1 MLIIFQLPPIN
12 FQLVI
17 SIMKNYL
24 YLTIGLLL
32 MTLAPALSQSEG
44 DATMI
49 REIYDETLLRGEAYE
64 NLRSLCKDV
73 GGRVSGSPEAAAAV
87 EWGRQLMQQYG
98 FDSVFLQP
106 VMVPHWVRG
115 KKEVGRIVD
124 AKKLGSQ
131 ELNIT
136 ALGNAVGTGS
146 DGVLANVVEVHTFEE
161 LADLGEERVKGK
173 IVFFNRPMD
182 QTQIQTGAAYG
193 LAGNQ
198 RRGGPSEAAKY
209 GAVGVIVRS
218 LSTAFDDYPHTGSTV
233 YSFNVPKIP
242 AVAISTNDADLLSKT
257 LKEEPDLSFYLETH
271 CQMLDDVLSYNV
283 VGEIKGSTFPD
294 EYIVVGGH
302 LDSWDLAEGAHDDGA
317 GVVHSIE
324 VLRTLKAMDY
334 QPKRT
339 IRAVLFMNEENG
351 LAGAKK
357 YAELAE
363 ENGENHLAA
372 IESDA
377 GGFAPRGFGLDVS
390 DAAYEQIQQWKPLF
404 ETYDLHKFNKGGSG
418 ADISALKPQGVE
430 LIGLRPD
437 SQRYFDMHHS
447 ALDVFEIVNRRELL
461 LGASAMTSLV
471 YLIDQHGLAEPS
483 PASAGTGE

>member
-1 MLIIFQLPPIN
+1 MIKSFLF
-12 FQLVI
+12 
-17 SIMKNYL
+17 
-24 YLTIGLLL
+24 LTVFLFAGS
-32 MTLAPALSQSEG
+32 LSGHAQSES
-44 DATMI
+44 DSTMI
-49 REIYDETLLRGEAYE
+49 RHIYDEVLLHGEAYD
-64 NLRSLCKDV
+64 NLRDLCKNI
-73 GGRVSGSPEAAAAV
+73 GGRVSGSPQAAAAV
-87 EWGRQLMQQYG
+87 EWGRQLMELYG

-106 VMVPHWVRG
+106 VKVPHWVRG
-115 KKEVGRIVD
+115 KPEIARIVNSSTM
-124 AKKLGSQ
+124 GTR
-131 ELNIT
+131 EVNVT
-136 ALGNAVGTGS
+136 ALGNAVGTGA
-146 DGVLANVVEVHTFEE
+146 DGVLAEVVEVQTLDE
-161 LADLGEERVKGK
+161 LAELGEDSVKGK

-193 LAGNQ
+193 LAGDQ
-198 RRGGPSEAAKY
+198 RRSGPSEAAKY

-218 LSTAFDDYPHTGSTV
+218 LSTAFDDHPHTGSTV

-242 AVAISTNDADLLSKT
+242 AIAISTNDADLLSKA
-257 LKEEPDLSFYLETH
+257 LQEEPGLSFYFETH
-271 CQMLDDVLSYNV
+271 CEMLADALSYNV
-283 VGEIKGSTFPD
+283 VGELRGTEQPD

-324 VLRTLKAMDY
+324 VLRALKAMNY

-339 IRAVLFMNEENG
+339 LRAVLFMNEENG
-351 LAGAKK
+351 LAGGKK

-363 ENGENHLAA
+363 ENQETHLAA

-390 DAAYEQIQQWKPLF
+390 DGALQQIQGWQPLF
-404 ETYDLHKFNKGGSG
+404 EPYDLHKFGRGGSG

-461 LGASAMTSLV
+461 LGAAAMTSLV
-471 YLIDQHGLAEPS
+471 YLIDQHGLAPS
-483 PASAGTGE
+483 GPPTSSSGTGQ